1 MVTRA
6 RRNSEAGLGRRILS
20 RWTSRRTPVRY
31 LPGCCSSCS
40 RAAPASA
47 QFAVCNQTL
56 DALNLAVATETNGV
70 FSSEGWWTIGANRC
84 VDVIKD
90 ELVSRYIYVYATD
103 VFGQPILASNVAG
116 ENMCVGAKRFTIDG
130 TDFMLGARLP
140 VGPLHGGRHAADGAM
155 DAVPER
161 AGAGV
166 TYVAIAAIERAPRPL
181 EQDAQS
187 SEAMTG

>member
-1 MVTRA
+1 MLA
-6 RRNSEAGLGRRILS
+6 WLLFFLFAG
-20 RWTSRRTPVRY
+20 
-31 LPGCCSSCS
+31 
-40 RAAPASA
+40 AAPASA

-103 VFGQPILASNVAG
+103 VFGQPILDSNVTG
-116 ENMCVGAKRFTIDG
+116 ENMCVGSQALHDQRHRLVLG
-130 TDFMLGARLP
+130 TRLP
-140 VGPLHGGRHAADGAM
+140 VGPLHGSRHAADGAM

-161 AGAGV
+161 AGARV
-166 TYVAIAAIERAPRPL
+166 RLYRSAAICGDGAALP
-181 EQDAQS
+181 
-187 SEAMTG
+187 